1 MEIQVWQIIALTIL
15 SLIFIRD
22 SLMTAVFDG
31 KPIFAGII
39 AGIIMGDIT
48 NQACGRKLSEQLMVL
63 GVGTYGGSSMPDYV
77 HGRIVGTVFAVTSG
91 QEDEFGIGF
100 AVACRTFN
108 GKSGYF
114 WKIL

>member
-15 SLIFIRD
+15 SLIFIWD

-48 NQACGRKLSEQLMVL
+48 TGLAVGATLQLMVL

-77 HGRIVGTVFAVTSG
+77 TGAIVGTVFCSDIRSG
-91 QEDEFGIGF
+91 NRIWYRSCCS
-100 AVACRTFN
+100 CRTFN